1 MQLTGIRAWA
11 ARSQAMYM
19 IIAELEGNIEMLK
32 ANRDLTDST
41 ENRKQSLAI
50 QTELDRLTR
59 DFDRMVAAF
68 LVRMNARDRDHAYEK
83 LTDMSVRMEALEKF
97 YKAYR
102 ERVATYD
109 FISAIDGF
117 AKPVATKEPVEG
129 EELNDEELDFT
140 QMGKPDRSEVWAMV
154 EESKANYEAQLAL
167 TDAIIPNTPQ
177 LIHA

>member
-102 ERVATYD
+102 ERVATFD
-109 FISAIDGF
+109 FIAAIDGF
-117 AKPVATKEPVEG
+117 AKPVVAKEPAEG
-129 EELNDEELDFT
+129 SEEESELDFEN
-140 QMGKPDRSEVWAMV
+140 MGKPDRAEVWEMV

-167 TDAIIPNTPQ
+167 TDAIIPNTAQ